1 MDTIYWIGSNLL
13 NYKLYGYVQF
23 TECKQ
28 SFSTTRRNVMKLNE
42 IKLPENVIIT
52 YNIARLDR
60 QLAIMNNMMIA
71 SIRYSVA
78 NKSWFINF
86 YSISNEVYEL
96 YTEKECREIIQQ
108 KANEFIISC
117 LVEEKE

>member
-1 MDTIYWIGSNLL
+1 
-13 NYKLYGYVQF
+13 
-23 TECKQ
+23 
-28 SFSTTRRNVMKLNE
+28 MKLNE